1 MTVSLNVLYSDEAIA
16 EVKKFLNSRDFY
28 LNTDG
33 TLAFSCA
40 TDTVKEVL
48 QYMTN

>member
-1 MTVSLNVLYSDEAIA
+1 MVLSLTTVYSDEAIS
-16 EVKKFLNSRDFY
+16 EIKKFLNSKEYY

-48 QYMTN
+48 EYMTN

>member
-1 MTVSLNVLYSDEAIA
+1 MTVSLNVVYFDESID
-16 EVKKFLNSRDFY
+16 EVKKFLNSKDYY